1 MYTIRKGNLAIT
13 GSVCAATRK
22 APMTRYLGVIV
33 QLPPALLALIF
44 GAQGITWLT
53 RPASAAR
60 FWGFPVP
67 EGGLGLS
74 SMIAALGSLCLTIAL
89 CLLLA
94 LIRRQRV
101 WYYPPMMMF
110 GLFAV
115 GRIVA
120 GVVHGA
126 PILPGRFIAELLFVG
141 LLFLATRATGTPRD
155 A

>member
-1 MYTIRKGNLAIT
+1 MARYIRLLA
-13 GSVCAATRK
+13 
-22 APMTRYLGVIV
+22 

-44 GAQGITWLT
+44 GAQGIMWLI
-53 RPASAAR
+53 RPTSAAR

-74 SMIAALGSLCLTIAL
+74 SMIGALASWCLIIAL

-94 LIRRQRV
+94 LIRKQRI

-110 GLFAV
+110 GLFAI

-120 GVVHGA
+120 GVAHGA
-126 PILPGRFIAELLFVG
+126 PLLPERFIPELVFVG
-141 LLFLATRATGTPRD
+141 LLFLASRATGAPR
-155 A
+155 AA